1 MTGEKASRFFRLVV
15 VVLVALAGRASFAF
29 DDIESLQ
36 GKVVIYAGKFES
48 LDCPIGGKYDCLSW
62 PDLLLRTRKGPERCF
77 ATSRVRCSFSCNGLI
92 AVDQSKVPKLYILD
106 QVGASVTEAAV
117 EPVRCPDL
125 Y

>member
-1 MTGEKASRFFRLVV
+1 MKQL
-15 VVLVALAGRASFAF
+15 LVATMLVCVSSWASAF